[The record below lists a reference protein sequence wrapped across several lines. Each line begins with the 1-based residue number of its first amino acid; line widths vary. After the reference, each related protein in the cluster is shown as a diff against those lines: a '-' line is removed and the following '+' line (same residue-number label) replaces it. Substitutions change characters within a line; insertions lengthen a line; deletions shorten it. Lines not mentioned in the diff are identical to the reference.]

1 MVVPRDR
8 FKDRLADLANSLPM
22 RDGSA
27 PESAR
32 RVETYYR
39 HLGESDERDFAEA
52 CDRILHL
59 DDWFPTIARFRVV
72 IDECRADRARERM
85 AAENVRPLPTLVCP
99 YCHGARWIR
108 AGGYDPL
115 HMQAGEPNSRTQP
128 CPGCTT
134 NGQHDMSREEQTIRN
149 EGGVLNPEPPREVDM
164 DRVTWPAKLAEFR
177 DPETGRLDMNA
188 LYAYSRELRG
198 LDPWG
203 DDRPQS
209 VAGFRTVG
217 QVAP

>member
-1 MVVPRDR
+1 
-8 FKDRLADLANSLPM
+8 M

-52 CDRILHL
+52 CGRILYL

-72 IDECRADRARERM
+72 IGECRADRVRRRM
-85 AAENVRPLPTLVCP
+85 AAENVRPVPPLVCP
-99 YCHGARWIR
+99 YCHGARWVR
-108 AGGYDPL
+108 YGGYDPSPQ
-115 HMQAGEPNSRTQP
+115 MRAGEEGSRVQP

-134 NGQHDMSREEQTIRN
+134 DQRYDAYRERETIRS
-149 EGGVLNPEPPREVDM
+149 EGGVPNPGPPREVDM
-164 DRVTWPAKLAEFR
+164 NAVTWPARLAGFR
-177 DPETGRLDMNA
+177 DPLTGRLDMDA

-217 QVAP
+217 QAESAVTR